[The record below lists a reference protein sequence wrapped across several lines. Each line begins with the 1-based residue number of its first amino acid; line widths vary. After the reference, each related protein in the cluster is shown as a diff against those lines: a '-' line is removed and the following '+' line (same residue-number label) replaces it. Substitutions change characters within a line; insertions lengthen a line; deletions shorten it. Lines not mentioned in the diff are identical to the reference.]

1 MLAGWTDSEREEAI
15 RHLELISTSL
25 QKLQGALT
33 DLEVDIEIER
43 IDAEIRADVARNTDE
58 SSIDAEIEADL
69 AGNVDESSIDAEIEA
84 ERACVNKK
92 VEARLAAM
100 KANLARIDAEI
111 EADLAHDR

>member
-1 MLAGWTDSEREEAI
+1 M
-15 RHLELISTSL
+15 SL
-25 QKLQGALT
+25 QELQGAFIHLKISL
-33 DLEVDIEIER
+33 DANAAYLSRAFGAAPVDIWIECVDIWIEC
-43 IDAEIRADVARNTDE
+43 IDAKIK
-58 SSIDAEIEADL
+58 AEIEADL